1 MICLQTSPNQQQA
14 PTYWHILA
22 RYLSKEQ
29 HSLYGNA
36 FYLILNS
43 VATSL
48 LGFVFWNLVTRSF
61 SPLEVGIG
69 SSLISVS
76 VLLGF
81 LSDLGLGIGLVRFV
95 PQEGAKANRLVNVVF
110 TVVGTIAVVLALLY
124 LMGIGHWS
132 PMLRFI
138 SQDYRLLVWF
148 VVFSLGTALSLVTD
162 QALLAGRSARF
173 VFWKNFVICL
183 LKLPLP
189 VLVLRSY
196 GGYGVFAATGAATWV
211 GIMLSWFCFLPQVY
225 PGYYPRPILVGQEV
239 KKMLPFSAGN
249 YLAELLNRTPA
260 LIYPLLV
267 LNVCGAEQS
276 AFFYIAWMLAM
287 VLTVIPT
294 GIAQSLFAE
303 GSYAP
308 RKLWLLTKK
317 SLALALVL
325 AIPGALLSM
334 FVSGWFLHLF
344 GPGYLENGLAVVRL
358 LSVAV
363 IPQCLNALFIAVN
376 QVQKRVHLVVSQGA
390 VLAAIALGVGS
401 FLLKRMGLTGIGLG
415 YLVSH
420 LAVAIL
426 VIGPLMRAMKKPV
439 VERSERLEIK
449 QDGAV

>member
-1 MICLQTSPNQQQA
+1 
-14 PTYWHILA
+14 
-22 RYLSKEQ
+22 
-29 HSLYGNA
+29 
-36 FYLILNS
+36 
-43 VATSL
+43 
-48 LGFVFWNLVTRSF
+48 
-61 SPLEVGIG
+61 
-69 SSLISVS
+69 
-76 VLLGF
+76 
-81 LSDLGLGIGLVRFV
+81 
-95 PQEGAKANRLVNVVF
+95 
-110 TVVGTIAVVLALLY
+110 
-124 LMGIGHWS
+124 
-132 PMLRFI
+132 
-138 SQDYRLLVWF
+138 
-148 VVFSLGTALSLVTD
+148 
-162 QALLAGRSARF
+162 
-173 VFWKNFVICL
+173 
-183 LKLPLP
+183 
-189 VLVLRSY
+189 
-196 GGYGVFAATGAATWV
+196 
-211 GIMLSWFCFLPQVY
+211 
-225 PGYYPRPILVGQEV
+225 
-239 KKMLPFSAGN
+239 
-249 YLAELLNRTPA
+249 
-260 LIYPLLV
+260 
-267 LNVCGAEQS
+267 
-276 AFFYIAWMLAM
+276 MLAM